1 MKVFV
6 KSWVYIRARIRVLKK
21 RHSCFRPRGFC
32 VRKCKTTRRCIVD
45 AKMSVLTLIVIEKD
59 RIPRRLGPMRSSIIR
74 KQYQL
79 SKKKDV
85 RLILPAV
92 MQRKHKKKSQ
102 TVSKEAAGEYAT
114 LLVQRKK
121 GSKAKRRRSASNR
134 ESMNSVSSD
143 KK

>member
-1 MKVFV
+1 MKKFV
-6 KSWVYIRARIRVLKK
+6 NSWVYIRRRIRVLK
-21 RHSCFRPRGFC
+21 RHSCFHPRRCC
-32 VRKCKTTRRCIVD
+32 VRKCKTTRRCIMD
-45 AKMSVLTLIVIEKD
+45 SKISVQTLIVIEKD
-59 RIPRRLGPMRSSIIR
+59 RIPRRPGPMRSSIIR
-74 KQYQL
+74 KQYQI
-79 SKKKDV
+79 SKIKDV

-102 TVSKEAAGEYAT
+102 TASKEAAGEYAT
-114 LLVQRKK
+114 LLVQKKKK